1 MSAPESRPYDLVLF
15 GATGYTGRLTAI
27 YLACA
32 RPKSLRWALAGRDR
46 AKLESIR
53 KELATIDES
62 LGNLRILI
70 ADSADEA
77 SLRTMVA
84 STRVVCST
92 VGPYAKYGHGLVTS
106 AAEAGTHYCDLT
118 GETTFVRQTID
129 RCHATAEKNSA
140 RIVPCCGFDSVP
152 SDLGVFE
159 LAQSFASEGATLAQ
173 ATLHVESLR
182 GGASGGTLASMFTLL
197 EEASH
202 DKATAKLLRDPY
214 ALMPDRERDRGPDGP
229 DLASVRFDD
238 TSGRWM
244 APFVMAAINTR
255 VVRRSNALLGFQY
268 GRDFRYAEVTSFPKG
283 AAGLSKALGLTLG
296 LGAIVGLA
304 STSLGRRA
312 LGAWLPSPGEGP
324 SAHERDRGYFRVRI
338 RGTSAPRSD
347 GSVLKRSS
355 VVIGHSDPGYGETA
369 KMLGESALSLA
380 FDELPQRYGVLT
392 PASCFGSALVER
404 LRRAGMEF
412 RIEA

>member
-197 EEASH
+197 EEARQ
-202 DKATAKLLRDPY
+202 LLSSQARPEEMEEIFKWMYNNLELFSKTLEGQDE
-214 ALMPDRERDRGPDGP
+214 AI
-229 DLASVRFDD
+229 LAIR
-238 TSGRWM
+238 
-244 APFVMAAINTR
+244 
-255 VVRRSNALLGFQY
+255 
-268 GRDFRYAEVTSFPKG
+268 KG
-283 AAGLSKALGLTLG
+283 AANVSLVADQEINLSAT
-296 LGAIVGLA
+296 
-304 STSLGRRA
+304 
-312 LGAWLPSPGEGP
+312 
-324 SAHERDRGYFRVRI
+324 
-338 RGTSAPRSD
+338 
-347 GSVLKRSS
+347 
-355 VVIGHSDPGYGETA
+355 
-369 KMLGESALSLA
+369 
-380 FDELPQRYGVLT
+380 
-392 PASCFGSALVER
+392 LVE
-404 LRRAGMEF
+404 LSQIG
-412 RIEA
+412 